1 MSKLLNWAGN
11 YQYSTEDIVYPE
23 SLSQVRE
30 LVKNTAKLKVL
41 GTRHSFNSI
50 ADSDVKLVSLEA
62 MPREIWIDEI
72 QQTVTVSAGVR
83 YGELCGQLEKSR
95 FALHNLGSLPHIS
108 VAGACATATHGSGV
122 KNAILANAVR
132 GIELITADGNTVTL
146 TRDNAT
152 EKFYGAVV
160 NLGALGIVTRLIL
173 DLQPTFQVKQYVYE
187 NLPLTSLEDNLDEIF
202 SVGYSVSLFTDW
214 KTDKINQVWV
224 KSLAGDSVS
233 DENIIDDLFGA
244 SPATQNVHPIPGMAV
259 ENCTQQ
265 MGIAGAW
272 HERLPHFRMEFT
284 PSSGEEL
291 QSEYFVPLTHADK
304 AIAAINKI
312 RNKISPYLQISELRT
327 IDADKLWMSPCF
339 ERPSLAIHFTWVQDW
354 SNVSKVLPLI
364 EENLLPF
371 NARTHWGKL
380 FTMAPSKIQSLYPKL
395 HDFRKLAD
403 TLDPEGK
410 FRNDYLEK
418 YIFGK

>member
-11 YQYSTEDIVYPE
+11 YQYSTENIEYPE
-23 SLSQVRE
+23 SLLQVQE
-30 LVKNTAKLKVL
+30 LVKSSGKLKVL

-50 ADSDVKLVSLEA
+50 ADSDVKLVSLERI
-62 MPREIWIDEI
+62 PREIRIDEAN
-72 QQTVTVSAGVR
+72 QTVTVSAGVR
-83 YGELCGQLEKSR
+83 YGELCGILEESR

-132 GIELITADGNTVTL
+132 SVELIKADGTAVTI
-146 TRDNAT
+146 TKADDK
-152 EKFYGAVV
+152 EKFYGTIV
-160 NLGALGIVTRLIL
+160 NLGALGVVTRLSL

-187 NLPLTSLEDNLDEIF
+187 SLPLTVLENNLDEIF
-202 SVGYSVSLFTDW
+202 SIGYSVSLFTDW
-214 KTDKINQVWV
+214 KTNKINQVWI
-224 KSLAGDSVS
+224 KSLVDDSPFDGDL
-233 DENIIDDLFGA
+233 IDDLFGA
-244 SPATQNVHPIPGMAV
+244 TPAAKNVHPIPGMAV

-265 MGIAGAW
+265 MGVAGPW
-272 HERLPHFRMEFT
+272 YERLPHFRMEFT

-312 RNKISPYLQISELRT
+312 RNKISPYIQISELRT

-339 ERPSLAIHFTWVQDW
+339 ERPSLAIHFTWIQDW
-354 SNVSKVLPLI
+354 NNVSKVLPLI
-364 EENLLPF
+364 EEQLHPF

-380 FTMAPSKIQSLYPKL
+380 FTMPPSRIQSLYPKL

-403 TLDPEGK
+403 EFDPEGK
-410 FRNDYLEK
+410 FRNEYLEK